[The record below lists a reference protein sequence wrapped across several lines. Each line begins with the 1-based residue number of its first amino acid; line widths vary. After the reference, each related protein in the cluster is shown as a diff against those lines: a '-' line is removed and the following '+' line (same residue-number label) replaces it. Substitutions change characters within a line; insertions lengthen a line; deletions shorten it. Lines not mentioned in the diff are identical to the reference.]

1 MSDDAPIRV
10 GFGLGSNLG
19 DQPGNIREALRLL
32 EARGIARLD
41 AVSRIYRTPPW
52 GDLDQGDFANACAV
66 GWTRLGAYELLA
78 AVKTIEADMGRT
90 PTRRWGPRLI
100 DVDILFLGD
109 HTLDDPELT
118 LPHKE
123 LFSRAFVLRPLA
135 EISPSLRLDGASVAE
150 AAARVEATG
159 IALWEECPAPGTEPQ
174 RRSPKV

>member
-1 MSDDAPIRV
+1 MSGTATRV

-19 DQPGNIREALRLL
+19 DKPANIREALRLI
-32 EARGIARLD
+32 EQRNIARLT

-52 GDLDQGDFANACAV
+52 GDLDQGDFANACAI
-66 GWTRLGAYELLA
+66 GETELTPYELLA
-78 AVKTIEADMGRT
+78 AVKSIEADMGRR

-123 LFSRAFVLRPLA
+123 LFARGFVLAPLA
-135 EISPSLRLDGASVAE
+135 EIAPKLVLDGVEIAQ
-150 AAARVEATG
+150 AAREADVSGVQPWTK
-159 IALWEECPAPGTEPQ
+159 P
-174 RRSPKV
+174 